1 MPVVYIDVVF
11 LVNVVMDA
19 VLLWTTGWIAKRA
32 LRNWRVFGGA
42 LLGASY
48 ALLLFVPALSILT
61 TWPGKALVSVLM
73 ILTVYPTRN
82 WIEILRMTLLF
93 YFVSFVFAGA
103 TLALHFA
110 VPGASVTN
118 GLVLT
123 NQRYAIVTSFAGL
136 TLVAAIP
143 VSFYLIRY
151 SFMRVRQIRV
161 QAGMVYRIA
170 VHMGGQRVEFTG
182 LLDTGNRLRD
192 PVSQRPVCLVEGA
205 VMKPLLPR
213 ELHPVL
219 DRQGD
224 LVQALGQ
231 VTDFEWVNRVS
242 LVPFQ
247 GAGGIRRIT
256 IAVRPE
262 QLEVWQKDS
271 WKTVGVPCLLA
282 VHNEKLSLDNRF
294 QAILHTDVITGD
306 DGFEGNFTST
316 RIEHETPD
324 SSTTLV
330 DTHPRG
336 PSWRL

>member
-1 MPVVYIDVVF
+1 VPVVYIDVVF

-19 VLLWTTGWIAKRA
+19 VLLWTTGWIAKRS
-32 LRNWRVFGGA
+32 LRNWRVLVGA
-42 LLGASY
+42 LIGATY
-48 ALLLFVPALSILT
+48 ALLLFVPTLSTLT
-61 TWPGKALVSVLM
+61 TWPGKVLVSLLM
-73 ILTVYPTRN
+73 IVSAYPTRN
-82 WIEILRMTLLF
+82 WIEIFRMTLLF

-103 TLALHFA
+103 TIALHFA
-110 VPGASVTN
+110 VPGTSVTN

-136 TLVAAIP
+136 TLVVAIP
-143 VSFYLIRY
+143 VAFYLIRY
-151 SFMRVRQIRV
+151 SFQRIRQIRV
-161 QAGMVYRIA
+161 QTGMLYRVA

-192 PVSQRPVCLVEGA
+192 PISQRSVCLVEGT
-205 VMKPLLPR
+205 VMKPLLPK

-219 DRQGD
+219 EQQGD
-224 LVQALGQ
+224 LVQALAQ

-247 GAGGIRRIT
+247 GAGGTRRIT

-262 QLEVWQKDS
+262 QLEVWQKDR
-271 WKTVGVPCLLA
+271 WQVVGVPCLLA
-282 VHNEKLSLDNRF
+282 VHTEKLSLDNRF

-306 DGFEGNFTST
+306 DGFEGKLTST

-324 SSTTLV
+324 SSTAVV
-330 DTHPRG
+330 DSHPRD
-336 PSWRL
+336 PSWRV